1 MGKIVICESIEEMSR
16 LLEVLEKRGGYRWT
30 SGSNLTSYH
39 SRDSSVNAVYIGE
52 DGRMN
57 RSTLKTYDELVAY
70 KEIPRVPA
78 SQIISEV
85 QLRPE
90 FERDFKK
97 ALRLNKINLSP
108 ENLAKLRELG
118 LYDKFIIEN

>member
-16 LLEVLEKRGGYRWT
+16 LLEVLEKRGGYRWL
-30 SGSNLTSYH
+30 SGTNPTYYH
-39 SRDSSVNAVYIGE
+39 PIDPNVNAVYIRE
-52 DGRMN
+52 DGRMT
-57 RSTLKTYDELVAY
+57 RSPLKTYNELKY

-78 SQIISEV
+78 SQIISEI

-97 ALRLNKINLSP
+97 VLRLNRVNLSP

-118 LYDKFIIEN
+118 LYDKFIQEF